1 MPQFSDPAQISQRK
15 TLVFWRIGFLP
26 FAPEPRSRGTCL
38 LYQKT
43 AKTGAVG
50 FWLSDW
56 RGYRQPLDA
65 VINASASAEE
75 EVEVA
80 AAEEAGAG
88 ADGASRGGDGGG
100 DDGQESQ
107 PSCVRQRPEVRP

>member
-1 MPQFSDPAQISQRK
+1 M
-15 TLVFWRIGFLP
+15 
-26 FAPEPRSRGTCL
+26 PRSRGTCL

-50 FWLSDW
+50 FWLSGW
-56 RGYRQPLDA
+56 RGYRQPLDG
-65 VINASASAEE
+65 VINASASAVEAG
-75 EVEVA
+75 VEVA
-80 AAEEAGAG
+80 AVEAGAAG

-107 PSCVRQRPEVRP
+107 PSCVRQRPEARP